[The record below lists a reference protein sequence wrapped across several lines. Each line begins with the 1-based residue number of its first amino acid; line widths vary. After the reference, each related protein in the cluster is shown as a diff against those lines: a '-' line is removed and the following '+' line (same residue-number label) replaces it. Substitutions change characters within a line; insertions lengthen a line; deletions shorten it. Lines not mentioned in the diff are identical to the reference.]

1 MVCIRSLSTAPE
13 REVAAGEA
21 LLLGLRSSVVLASR
35 RRSPL
40 LLDCMSLRLFAVA
53 DGELAL
59 G

>member
-1 MVCIRSLSTAPE
+1 M
-13 REVAAGEA
+13 AAGEA

-40 LLDCMSLRLFAVA
+40 LLDCMSLRLFAVV

>member
-1 MVCIRSLSTAPE
+1 MACIRSLSTAPE
-13 REVAAGEA
+13 LEEVAGEA

-35 RRSPL
+35 KRSLL